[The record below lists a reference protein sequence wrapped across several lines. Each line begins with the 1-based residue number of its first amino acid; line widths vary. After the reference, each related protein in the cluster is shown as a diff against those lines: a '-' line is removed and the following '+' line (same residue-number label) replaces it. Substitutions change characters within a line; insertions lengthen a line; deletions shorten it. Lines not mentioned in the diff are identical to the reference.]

1 MLKSLELAGFKSFAD
16 KTRFEFDGGVT
27 VVVGPNGSGKSN
39 VVDGVKWVLGDQSPR
54 SMRGKEMTDV
64 IFNGSAGRN
73 PQNAAEVTLTL
84 DNRQRFFEI
93 DSDEVHIT
101 RRVYRS
107 GEGEYLI
114 NRQACRLRDIRDLLA
129 GTGIGGGAYSI
140 IEQGKVDSLLQA
152 SPRDRRLIFEEAAG
166 IARFRAKKVETQRRL
181 ERVDQNLV
189 RLKDIVDEVENR
201 LKAVRNQ
208 AGKARRYRELT
219 ERLQSL
225 RTQAGQADWRKLS
238 EQLAALETELAE
250 LHARRQ
256 TLQQSLAELETRH
269 VDHEQRLAAAEN
281 AIRQRETRAAQDRER
296 IAAHESAIEH
306 ERARVHEL
314 TEQISRQRRQLAATN
329 NRAGDVHAQ
338 WRETREAAAAIEQER
353 QTLIDE
359 LAQGEAALAEINA
372 RLTSLRDVNEERRTG
387 YVDRMRACSA
397 LGKEISSIEGQLA
410 AVVSSRQ
417 RAENRI
423 SEAEQRQAQF
433 EDELAEEKARG
444 LRIRE
449 QTENC
454 RDALAVSQGRL
465 SERRHELATVQE
477 QLAEL
482 RQQRTG
488 LRERSNLLR
497 ELEQRLEGLDVG
509 AQTILRESRGRHPGP
524 LKYILGVIAEIFQVH
539 VQTASLIEIALG
551 DAVGWLVMEPHPSL
565 LEFLQSQTP
574 DLTGRVGFVPLPMTS
589 PSGLPNLDGQSGV
602 IGRADRFVET
612 EARFRPLAER
622 LLGSTWV
629 VESLTQ
635 AFKLSPAYGGPKQP
649 MGMSF
654 VTLAGE
660 YVAADGSLTVGISQG
675 KTGLISRRSELV
687 QLEHLLR
694 SLQRDIERAENLA
707 EQTAAGILQE
717 EAHAAN
723 LAQQFNVASEYLGE
737 HRQKVQ
743 EVEQRLAQLLQQREI
758 FTAELAAAE
767 ERYLDMEAQLHAARS
782 RLAAEEASLD
792 EMEAVIGRS
801 AREIINLDQHRQDAL
816 QRVTAAK
823 VALAK
828 CEERLGSL
836 ERRLAQF
843 AQDQQDRQ
851 RTLSELEAELNSASG
866 RALQSERAILR
877 AESLLALL
885 YLDKE
890 RLQREVQEHAVERE
904 VLRRERAAASE
915 QLTRLNQELRRV
927 ESGVHTREREAGEI
941 RLNRETLAERLRE
954 DYGIEIDQ
962 LAQPASEDDLEQR
975 DAVDREITDLR
986 HKLATLGSVNMEA
999 LSELDDLET
1008 RFARLSEQWH
1018 DLTDAKNSLEQIIQR
1033 INTDSRR
1040 LFVETFD
1047 MVREHFQ
1054 TLYRKLF
1061 GGGQADLV
1069 LDAGV
1074 DILEAGVDINARPPG
1089 KELRS
1094 ISLLSGGEKTMT
1106 CVALLLALFRSR
1118 PSPFCMLD
1126 EVDAALDEANIGRF
1140 IEVVKEFAADT
1151 QFIVITHSKKTM
1163 TCASTLY
1170 GVTMQESG
1178 VSKRVSVRF
1187 EDVSDDGEITV
1198 RDDSSADHEAA

>member
-64 IFNGSAGRN
+64 IFNGAAGRSG
-73 PQNAAEVTLTL
+73 QNAAEVTLTL
-84 DNRQRFFEI
+84 DNRQRFFDI
-93 DSDEVHIT
+93 QADEVHIT

-208 AGKARRYRELT
+208 AGKARKYREYN

-225 RTQAGQADWRKLS
+225 RTQAGFTDWRKLT
-238 EQLAALETELAE
+238 EQLLALETELE
-250 LHARRQ
+250 QLGARRQ
-256 TLQQSLAELETRH
+256 ALQQSISDLETQH
-269 VDHEQRLAAAEN
+269 SEHEQRLVSAES
-281 AIRQRETRAAQDRER
+281 ATREREIQASQDRER

-306 ERARVHEL
+306 ERARVKEL
-314 TEQISRQRRQLAATN
+314 EEQISRQRRQLAASST
-329 NRAGDVHAQ
+329 RAGDVHAQ
-338 WRETREAAAAIEQER
+338 WRETREAAELIEQER
-353 QTLIDE
+353 RSLMDQ
-359 LAQGEAALAEINA
+359 LAAGEAALAEINV
-372 RLTSLRDVNEERRTG
+372 RLTSLREANEERRAT
-387 YVDRMRACSA
+387 YVERMRACST
-397 LGKEISSIEGQLA
+397 LGKEISACEGQLG

-423 SEAEQRQAQF
+423 AEAEQRQAQL
-433 EDELAEEKARG
+433 EDELAAEKAIG

-449 QTENC
+449 QAENC
-454 RDALAVSQGRL
+454 RDSLAVAQGRL
-465 SERRHELATVQE
+465 SERRRELATVQE

-488 LRERSNLLR
+488 YRERASLLR
-497 ELEQRLEGLDVG
+497 ELEQRLEGLD
-509 AQTILRESRGRHPGP
+509 AATQEILRESRSRKPGP
-524 LKYILGVIAEIFQVH
+524 LKYVLGVVAELFQVH

-551 DAVGWLVMEPHPSL
+551 DTVGWLVMDPKPAL
-565 LEFLQSQTP
+565 LAHLQQSAAE
-574 DLTGRVGFVPLPMTS
+574 LTGRVGLLPVPKSS
-589 PSGLPNLDGQSGV
+589 PAVFSNLDGQRGV

-612 EARFRPLAER
+612 EPRFRPLAEQ
-622 LLGSTWV
+622 LLGGTWV
-629 VESLTQ
+629 VETLEH
-635 AFKLSPAYGGPKQP
+635 ALKLSPYYGGAAQP
-649 MGMSF
+649 TPVSF
-654 VTLAGE
+654 ITLSGE
-660 YVAADGSLTVGISQG
+660 HLAADGALSLGAAHRQ
-675 KTGLISRRSELV
+675 TGLISRRSELV
-687 QLEHLLR
+687 QLDHLLR
-694 SLQRDIERAENLA
+694 SLERDISRAEILA
-707 EQTAAGILQE
+707 AQTAAGINE
-717 EAHAAN
+717 EEGRATGLSEDYSAA
-723 LAQQFNVASEYLGE
+723 AEQLGQ
-737 HRQKVQ
+737 HRQKAQ
-743 EVEQRLAQLLQQREI
+743 EMEQRLAQLSQQREL
-758 FTAELAAAE
+758 FDAELAAAE
-767 ERYLDMEAQLHAARS
+767 ERFQAMETQLQAARDRLGSAETALDRMEAT
-782 RLAAEEASLD
+782 
-792 EMEAVIGRS
+792 IGQS
-801 AREIINLDQHRQDAL
+801 AREIIDLDQHRQEAL
-816 QRVTAAK
+816 QRVTTFK
-823 VALAK
+823 VDLAK

-843 AQDQQDRQ
+843 AQEQQDRQ
-851 RTLSELEAELNSASG
+851 RALSDLQAELSAAAARS
-866 RALQSERAILR
+866 LQSERAILR

-890 RLQREVQEHAVERE
+890 RLHREVQSLASQRDA
-904 VLRRERAAASE
+904 LRRERSAANE
-915 QLTRLNQELRRV
+915 QLARLNQELRKA
-927 ESGVHTREREAGEI
+927 ESGFHARDMEAGEI

-954 DYGIEIDQ
+954 DYGIEIEQ
-962 LAQPASEDDLEQR
+962 LEQPTSEDEVHER
-975 DAVDREITDLR
+975 DSVDREIADLR
-986 HKLATLGSVNMEA
+986 HRLATLGSVNMEA

-1008 RFARLSEQWH
+1008 RFARLSEQWT
-1018 DLTDAKNSLEQIIQR
+1018 DLTDAKASLEQIIQR

-1047 MVREHFQ
+1047 IVRGHFQ

-1074 DILEAGVDINARPPG
+1074 DILDAGVDINARPPG

-1126 EVDAALDEANIGRF
+1126 EVDAALDEANVGRF
-1140 IEVVKEFAADT
+1140 IEVVKEFAIDT

-1163 TCASTLY
+1163 TCATTLY

-1187 EDVSDDGEITV
+1187 EDVSDDGEIHV
-1198 RDDSSADHEAA
+1198 RDDGADHEAA